1 MTKDKPIPNL
11 DYELRLWS
19 EGYRC
24 VAGLDEAGRGAWAGP
39 VVAAAVI
46 LPPGEP
52 DLLFRLDGVR
62 DSKQLSP
69 TRREVLLES
78 IREHAL
84 SMAIGAVPPAEIDR
98 IGIVPATRRAMAIAI
113 EALGRNASASGA
125 SVPGAPVPSAPV
137 PGASVLGAAV
147 PGARSLAAD
156 HLLID
161 YLRLPEVELPQICLP
176 KGDTRVLSIAAA
188 SIVAK
193 VSRDRMMVDL
203 DVEYPGYGFARHK
216 GYGTPQHQAA
226 LAARGPSATHRFSF
240 APLQRLRSRVANG
253 EDGRATSAQPG
264 AGSPIPNPEPG
275 GKHDPG

>member
-125 SVPGAPVPSAPV
+125 S
-137 PGASVLGAAV
+137 V